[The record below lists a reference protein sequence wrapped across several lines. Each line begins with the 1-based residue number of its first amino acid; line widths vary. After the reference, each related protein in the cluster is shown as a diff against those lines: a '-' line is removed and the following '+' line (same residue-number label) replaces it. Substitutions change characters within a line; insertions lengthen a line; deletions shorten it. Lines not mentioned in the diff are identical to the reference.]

1 MIQLYVDGKLVDI
14 DKSVGLYLNKK
25 FESLS
30 NPTLYF
36 SEYSKTITLPMTRNN
51 KEIMFNYQRQDSVVT
66 TVSIDP
72 RHKTPFF
79 LLYNGMKVMEGYLKI
94 NNANTC
100 IKDNVFEIELFGSFG
115 LIMNEFSQLTFNR
128 YECESYGGT
137 KEDKYLITSPWQDIL
152 VDASLVKRS
161 FEQETH
167 DLNGNDILD
176 YIKFIPTYQGMYP
189 DFESDKEQILA
200 QHDTELSK
208 ERDEH
213 YMREF
218 RSYYQQPCIWV
229 DKLWKMAKDKIDTI
243 TDYTLELDPSWFNS
257 HNPYWTKLL
266 YTCPNLYNKDE
277 NFVETST
284 TLNADNLHYKLN
296 IYEMSGLSNHHIQNL
311 TFTGNNSVM
320 YRNGVFNPDLKGP
333 STFTM
338 NSSIMFLAKRMWD
351 GSSKYARIR
360 KVNPL
365 FVTFYVINADTGEQ
379 VDRYR
384 YMLYTH
390 SSKAEFD
397 SWYDEKI
404 DCGITNTLNPN
415 ILGQYPMGF
424 SRQAG
429 YWWEAPINLTF
440 NVTQNIRYFIRID
453 VRFANN
459 SKAVAYS
466 SYNSLSSMWNL
477 WFYQTQL
484 PGGSGYTVF
493 NYLRSASCSTLDYTR
508 SRSRIDMYRVFPK
521 KDVTLMNVLLN
532 YSKQFGLLWDV
543 DIDNKK
549 ITVMT
554 RNRFF
559 TGYDVIDWSKKI
571 DRNKDFKLDPI
582 CFDKR
587 YVNFNIEEGEG
598 ERYKGYF
605 EKYGVGYGSKKI
617 DTEYSFNSD
626 TEDLLKD
633 IQPAIITQ
641 KAQFSRIT
649 NTEDPDE
656 PNFIGYN
663 AKIYPDEH
671 YLENDDDGENA
682 GNSGALVFCNGTMK
696 PDQRLGFRSNS
707 DEGIV
712 IVTDDTDYMRHRD
725 TYMWNLSFLNT
736 ELCHKLPDISTISGG
751 YSVHFESPAE
761 YYFRGS
767 FGSVRY
773 LYDLYWK
780 EFINE
785 RYNVQNKKLTCYVY
799 LTPEEYKEIDFR
811 NFVKIEN
818 TLYHINQ
825 VFDYDFD
832 TNSPTKVELV
842 QVWDTTKYYNG
853 QQAWPALVAIPN
865 SVQLTRSVWT
875 TVDVYSSDEWT
886 VDSKPSWVKYQI
898 HDGRIDLKALG
909 NPLRARTGKVI
920 LKTVNSP
927 ILEETVYV
935 SQRPEDP
942 FLIFSEYSRTVSGD
956 GCDISFDIDSSPLT
970 VAVVSK
976 PNWVSVSFN
985 HRILD
990 VYPAEGNT
998 TVKQITL
1005 KPDITK
1011 NTRLTCTIRV
1021 NENYRPVSR
1030 MGSVIIG
1037 NGELQKS
1044 YQVTQLGKSMIAEI
1058 YDMEPIH
1065 VALNDTGVWELQTN
1079 LEIDAQTAEI
1089 THGTIST
1096 PNKEISYLPIP
1107 FAPTLDL
1114 TDYGD
1119 GCIETC
1125 SGGQLVFL
1133 TKDGKNIVKNYNY
1146 GDVAQQYEV
1155 IIEQST
1161 GGHFT
1166 VDNQDWYGEF
1176 YMLCDAGTTLTIEGI
1191 PDTGYSFDEWSDSNS
1206 SNPRTLTVNSDI
1218 TLHPVFEEGG
1228 VTPVENP
1235 SVEYDDYDDVEYDND
1250 IITNY

>member
-1 MIQLYVDGKLVDI
+1 MIQLYINQQLADI

-36 SEYSKTITLPMTRNN
+36 SEYSKTINLPMTRNN

-66 TVSIDP
+66 TASIDP

-79 LLYNGMKVMEGYLKI
+79 LLYNGMKVMDGYLKI

-100 IKDNVFEIELFGSFG
+100 IKDNVFEVELFGTFG
-115 LIMNEFSQLTFNR
+115 LIMNEFSELTFNR
-128 YECESYGGT
+128 YECESYGGS
-137 KEDKYLITSPWQDIL
+137 KDDKYLITSPWQDIL

-161 FEQETH
+161 FEQESH
-167 DLNGNDILD
+167 DINGTDILD
-176 YIKFIPTYQGMYP
+176 YIKFIPTYQGQYE
-189 DFESDKEQILA
+189 DFESDKQ
-200 QHDTELSK
+200 QVFVDYNMELSK

-229 DKLWKMAKDKIDTI
+229 DKLWKMAKDKIDSI
-243 TDYTLELDPSWFNS
+243 TDYTLELDPSWFCS
-257 HNPYWTKLL
+257 DNPYWTRLL

-296 IYEMSGLSNHHIQNL
+296 IHEMSGLSNHHTQNL

-351 GSSKYARIR
+351 GSSRYARIR

-384 YMLYTH
+384 YMIYSH

-404 DCGITNTLNPN
+404 DCGITNSLNPN

-429 YWWEAPINLTF
+429 WWWEAPINLTF
-440 NVTQNIRYFIRID
+440 NVVQNIRYYIKID

-466 SYNSLSSMWNL
+466 SLNQLSAMWDT

-484 PGGSGYTVF
+484 PGGSGYTIF

-521 KDVTLMNVLLN
+521 KDTTLMKVLLN
-532 YSKQFGLLWDV
+532 YTKQFGLLWDV
-543 DIDNKK
+543 DIDNRK

-559 TGYDVIDWSKKI
+559 TGYNIIDWSEKI
-571 DRNKDFKLDPI
+571 DRKKDFKLDPL

-587 YVNFNIEEGEG
+587 YVSFNIEEGEG
-598 ERYKGYF
+598 ERYKGYY

-633 IQPAIITQ
+633 VQPAIITQ
-641 KAQFSRIT
+641 KAQFSIIT
-649 NTEDPDE
+649 NTENPDE

-663 AKIYPDEH
+663 SKIYPNEH

-682 GNSGALVFCNGTMK
+682 GNSGAFVFCNGTML
-696 PDQRLGFRSNS
+696 PDPQLGYRSN
-707 DEGIV
+707 DGVGVVLI
-712 IVTDDTDYMRHRD
+712 TDDTDYMRHRD

-736 ELCHKLPDISTISGG
+736 ELCWKLPDISTISG
-751 YSVHFESPAE
+751 SFSTHFESPAE

-773 LYDLYWK
+773 MYDLFWK

-799 LTPEEYKEIDFR
+799 LTPEEYKNIDFK

-842 QVWDTTKYYNG
+842 QVWDTTKYYLG
-853 QQAWPALVAIPN
+853 QYAWPALVATPN
-865 SVQLTRSVWT
+865 SVEIFRDSWT
-875 TVDVYSSDEWT
+875 EVGVYASGQWSVYS
-886 VDSKPSWVKYQI
+886 KPAWVKCNI
-898 HDGRIDLKALG
+898 HDGRIDLRG
-909 NPLRARTGKVI
+909 VCSPLRARTGRVV
-920 LKTVNSP
+920 LRTTSNPV
-927 ILEETVYV
+927 LEETIYV
-935 SQRPEDP
+935 SQRPENP
-942 FLIFSEYSRTVSGD
+942 YITLSEYSATVSGD
-956 GCDISFDIDSSPLT
+956 GCYVSFDIDSSPMEVYVT
-970 VAVVSK
+970 SK
-976 PNWVSVSFN
+976 PNWVSVSFT
-985 HRILD
+985 HRMFD
-990 VYPAEGNT
+990 VYTVSGNT
-998 TVKQITL
+998 SVRDITS

-1011 NTRLTCTIRV
+1011 NTRNTCVVTV

-1030 MGSVIIG
+1030 TGVITVS
-1037 NGELQKS
+1037 NG
-1044 YQVTQLGKSMIAEI
+1044 QVQRNFQITQLGKAIIAEI
-1058 YDMEPIH
+1058 YDMEPIN

-1079 LEIDAQTAEI
+1079 HEIDSMTAEI
-1089 THGTIST
+1089 TDGVITP

-1107 FAPTLDL
+1107 FAPALSQ
-1114 TDYGD
+1114 TDTGD

-1125 SGGQLVFL
+1125 NGGQLVFL

-1146 GDVAQQYEV
+1146 GAVAQSCNVV
-1155 IIEQST
+1155 IQQST

-1166 VDNQDWYGEF
+1166 VDGRDWYGEF
-1176 YMLCDAGTTLTIEGI
+1176 LLTCDAGTTLSIEGI

-1206 SNPRTLTVNSDI
+1206 SNPRTLTVNSNI
-1218 TLHPVFEEGG
+1218 TIHPVFDESG
-1228 VTPVENP
+1228 VVPVENP
-1235 SVEYDDYDDVEYDND
+1235 SVEYDDYEEVATDDD
-1250 IITNY
+1250 IIINY